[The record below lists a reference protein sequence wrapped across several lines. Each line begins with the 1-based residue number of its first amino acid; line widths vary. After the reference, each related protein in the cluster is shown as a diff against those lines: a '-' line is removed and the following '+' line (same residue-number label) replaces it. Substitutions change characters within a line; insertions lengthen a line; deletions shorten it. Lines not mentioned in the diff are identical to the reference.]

1 MTVIRARLTRTTDY
15 AFDDLTTAD
24 VASAFG
30 SDGFLEVTLTPD
42 VTDDV
47 ATAVRCRVISH
58 GPDDEALRR
67 EIARLLDQ
75 PASPERTEALV
86 VALARLAV
94 LVP

>member
-1 MTVIRARLTRTTDY
+1 MTVVRARLSRTTDY
-15 AFDDLTTAD
+15 AFDDLTTAE
-24 VASAFG
+24 VTAAFG
-30 SDGFLEVTLTPD
+30 PDGLLEVTLTPD
-42 VTDDV
+42 VTEDV

-58 GPDDEALRR
+58 GPDDEALRV
-67 EIARLLDQ
+67 EIAGLLRQ